1 MNMPL
6 DCVTFSAQMIENVD
20 QLLALFDKVT
30 NNRVFK
36 YNKFTINNVAE
47 GKRYF
52 SDWFECPR
60 LNRVAEWVV
69 AEFEQ
74 RLTRE

>member
-6 DCVTFSAQMIENVD
+6 DCVTFSPQMIENVD
-20 QLLALFDKVT
+20 QLLLLFDKVSQ
-30 NNRVFK
+30 NSVFK
-36 YNKFTINNVAE
+36 YNKFTINNIIE
-47 GKRYF
+47 GRRYF
-52 SDWFECPR
+52 CEWFDSRR

-74 RLTRE
+74 RITRE